1 VRTLEFSEVDD
12 ILLGGTVLGCGGGGD
27 PAEGRQSMKVAYDG
41 GRTVTLASPD
51 ELPGDALVG
60 CPYGV
65 GGLTRGS
72 EDPYAGLARTAE
84 RPIVLAVQAL
94 SEHLGRAFDAL
105 ITGELGGAS
114 VADALYPAAMLGL
127 PVVDADPVGRAVP
140 ELEQS
145 MFYLAGLPLAP
156 QAVVN
161 EIGDTALIT
170 KIANDQRAEAFAR
183 ALAVA
188 SRNQVWVVDHALLW
202 RQMREV
208 VILGALG
215 QSQRVGTALREARE
229 AGADCAAAVAAAGA
243 GRVAFRG
250 TVTKSDWKDSQ
261 GFTVG
266 ETVLAGEDEDQGA
279 TYRMW
284 FKNENL
290 VAWRE
295 DVPDVTCPDLI
306 CVVDGDSGEPVTN
319 PNAKVG
325 ERLAVVALPAPASW
339 QSEAGVKVLGP
350 RHFDFDFD
358 YVPLQTTETA

>member
-1 VRTLEFSEVDD
+1 MRILEYGDIED
-12 ILLGGTVLGCGGGGD
+12 ILLGATVLGCGGGGD
-27 PAEGRQSMKVAYDG
+27 PAEGRRSMKRAYDQG
-41 GRTVTLASPD
+41 QTVTLAAPD
-51 ELPGDALVG
+51 ELSGDALVG

-72 EDPYAGLARTAE
+72 EEELAGLPRTDE
-84 RPIVLAVQAL
+84 HPVVLAVQAL
-94 SEHLGRAFDAL
+94 SQHLGRAFDAL

-114 VADALYPAAMLGL
+114 VADALYPAAVLGL

-156 QAVVN
+156 QAAVN

-170 KIANDQRAEAFAR
+170 KIGNDQRAEAFAR

-188 SRNQVWVVDHALLW
+188 SRNQIWVVDHALLW

-208 VILGALG
+208 VIQGAISRS
-215 QSQRVGTALREARE
+215 QSVGTALREAGE
-229 AGADCAAAVAAAGA
+229 AGADGAAAVALAGG

-250 TVTKSDWKDSQ
+250 TVTKSEWQDVT

-266 ETVLAGEDEDQGA
+266 ETTLAGLGDDSGA
-279 TYRMW
+279 IYRIW

-290 VAWRE
+290 VAWR
-295 DVPDVTCPDLI
+295 DGVVDFTCPDLI
-306 CVVDGDSGEPVTN
+306 CVLDGDSGEPVTN
-319 PNAKVG
+319 PNARVG
-325 ERLAVVALPAPASW
+325 QHLAVIALPAPLSW
-339 QSEAGVKVLGP
+339 RTADGLKVLGP

-358 YVPLQTTETA
+358 YVPLQGASTS

>member
-1 VRTLEFSEVDD
+1 MRTLDYSEVDD
-12 ILLGGTVLGCGGGGD
+12 ILLGATILGCGGGGD
-27 PAEGRQSMKVAYDG
+27 PAEGRNAMRRAYDAG
-41 GRTVTLASPD
+41 LAVTLAAPD
-51 ELPGDALVG
+51 ELADETLVG

-72 EDPYAGLARTAE
+72 EDPYAGLPRTE
-84 RPIVLAVQAL
+84 EHPVVLAVQAL
-94 SEHLGRAFDAL
+94 SEHLGRPFGAL

-114 VADALYPAAMLGL
+114 VADAFYPAAVLDM

-156 QAVVN
+156 QAAVN
-161 EIGDTALIT
+161 EVGDTALIT
-170 KIANDQRAEAFAR
+170 KVANDQRAEALAR

-188 SRNQVWVVDHALLW
+188 SRNQVWVADHALLW
-202 RQMREV
+202 REMRGV
-208 VILGALG
+208 VIHGAIG
-215 QSQRVGTALREARE
+215 QSQKVGAALREARE
-229 AGADCAAAVAAAGA
+229 AGADGADAVAAAGS

-250 TVTKSDWKDSQ
+250 TVTKSEWRDEA

-266 ETVLAGEDEDQGA
+266 ETALSGLGDESGV

-295 DVPDVTCPDLI
+295 GVPDLTCPDLI
-306 CVVDGDSGEPVTN
+306 CVLDEVSGEPVTN
-319 PNAKVG
+319 PHAVIG
-325 ERLAVVALPAPASW
+325 QRLAVIGLPAPSSW
-339 QSEAGVKVLGP
+339 QTANGQQVLGP
-350 RHFDFDFD
+350 RHFGFELD
-358 YVPLQTTETA
+358 YTPLRTVATS

>member
-1 VRTLEFSEVDD
+1 MRTLEYSEVED
-12 ILLGGTVLGCGGGGD
+12 ILLGATVLGCGGGGD
-27 PAEGRQSMKVAYDG
+27 PAEGRASMRSAYDRG
-41 GRTVTLASPD
+41 HAVTLAGPE
-51 ELPGDALVG
+51 ELNEDALVG

-72 EDPYAGLARTAE
+72 DESYASLPRTEE
-84 RPIVLAVQAL
+84 RPVVLAVQAL

-114 VADALYPAAMLGL
+114 VADALYTAAMLDL

-156 QAVVN
+156 QAAVN

-170 KIANDQRAEAFAR
+170 RVANDQRAEALAR

-188 SRNQVWVVDHALLW
+188 SGNQIWVADHALLW
-202 RQMREV
+202 REMRGV
-208 VILGALG
+208 VIEGAIS
-215 QSQRVGTALREARE
+215 QSQRVGSALREARE
-229 AGADCAAAVAAAGA
+229 AGADGAAAVAAAGR

-250 TVTKSDWKDSQ
+250 IVNRSEWQDVG

-266 ETVLAGEDEDQGA
+266 ETMLAGLDADQGVP
-279 TYRMW
+279 YRIW

-290 VAWRE
+290 VAWRARTPE
-295 DVPDVTCPDLI
+295 LTCPDLI
-306 CVVDGDSGEPVTN
+306 CVLDADSGEPVTN
-319 PNAKVG
+319 PHAQVG
-325 ERLAVVALPAPASW
+325 QYLAVIGLPAATSW
-339 QSEAGVKVLGP
+339 HTEEGRRVLGP

-358 YVPLQTTETA
+358 CVPLDSSATG